1 VKGRGRAGG
10 SFGTVKARLALA
22 AVAVAIVAVAVY
34 WFFIREETAEP
45 TVMVPRLA
53 AEIGEGSGAVG
64 VTSNGAIVR
73 WLPLPEEPPLPQL
86 PLEEPPKGG
95 HLRGPALEQAK
106 VLGAVP
112 DELRPYVARSY
123 FGESGVDVELT
134 TGIELRFGDASQAA
148 RKWRAAA
155 ALLADP
161 SITALDYVDLHA
173 PSRPSYAGSEHE
185 LPPLP

>member
-1 VKGRGRAGG
+1 MKV
-10 SFGTVKARLALA
+10 RLALA
-22 AVAVAIVAVAVY
+22 AAAAIVGAVAVY
-34 WFFIREETAEP
+34 WFFVREGTAEP
-45 TVMVPRLA
+45 TVMAPQLA
-53 AEIGEGSGAVG
+53 AQIGEGSDAVG
-64 VTSNGAIVR
+64 VTGSGAIVR

-86 PLEEPPKGG
+86 PLEEPPKSG

-112 DELRPYVARSY
+112 DELRPYVASSY
-123 FGESGVDVELT
+123 FGESGVDVELS
-134 TGIELRFGDASQAA
+134 TGAELRFGDASQAA

-155 ALLADP
+155 AILADP

-185 LPPLP
+185 LPPVP